1 MNCKIL
7 FKSKNLCTSLNSF
20 RCHLHLAPPFLV
32 DDYVPNSVE
41 AYRSGWF
48 KNRVEE
54 AIEELRECRACPRDC
69 GVNRIENKTGA
80 CNTGEINE

>member
-1 MNCKIL
+1 M
-7 FKSKNLCTSLNSF
+7 
-20 RCHLHLAPPFLV
+20 